1 MEKIFGVLKNDAN
14 LVHSL
19 ASSTARPL
27 VEKARLSYS
36 NRESFD
42 HSKIVDRMRRYEK
55 RANDLSFVQIK

>member
-1 MEKIFGVLKNDAN
+1 MEKIFGVLKKDAN

-19 ASSTARPL
+19 AASTKGPL
-27 VEKARLSYS
+27 VDNARLTFS

-55 RANDLSFVQIK
+55 RTNDLSFVQIK